1 MYDYEQLYTPTGDFY
16 ALIPPQRKDALSK
29 ATRDLM
35 ALEPPPS
42 PSKHSLNHPP
52 PPPPKRFRPTPP
64 PQAQTASKSTLLSPS
79 QKKANHI
86 QSEQKR
92 RANIRRGYEA
102 LCQTVPALREAIKQ
116 EEATMSNESRGEVK
130 RRRRSRQGGSGGG
143 GSGSE
148 VSADGRAGPRSEN
161 VVLGKTIEYIHAL
174 VSERE
179 ALLARLHHAN
189 SRLPTPLPPPPNA
202 LWERRWN
209 GGDSRDDDESDESD

>member
-1 MYDYEQLYTPTGDFY
+1 MYDYEQHYTPTGDFY

-116 EEATMSNESRGEVK
+116 EEAAMSNESRGEVK

-148 VSADGRAGPRSEN
+148 LSSTYMP
-161 VVLGKTIEYIHAL
+161 L